1 MQCFRVIII
10 GLIIIA
16 GNIIGQTYELRGII
30 IDGVIGSPL
39 SFANIRAINTNTG
52 TAATFNGEYILKL
65 NSGEYTL
72 VASYIGY
79 NSDTLRV
86 DLQSNLNVNF
96 ILMPSAIELGEVTVV
111 PGVNPAIEIIEKAIK
126 RKHERNAILTS
137 YIFNAYTKGKI
148 LSTQEISARG
158 TSIGIGIGKD
168 TADLKITGILE
179 NQSKG
184 YFLRPNYY
192 KEEIIA
198 RKQTANFPPTI
209 NILTGGRIIQNFYS
223 DDIQFFGRQ
232 LVGPISDN
240 ALNYYYYYIEDTLA
254 IDNKNVFQIYFS
266 TIDEND
272 PGFYGRIFIS
282 AKTYDLLKIDIDLNS
297 AANPGGLFTNVN
309 IFQQFVPYENNIYVP
324 IDYRLFVE
332 GNYLGLFKFGFEI
345 NSILYDYEINPALD
359 KNDFGMLVLKVQPE
373 ADKKDSSYWKDIQ
386 TIPSSLYEIEA
397 YKRIDSLESIE
408 TTFWDRFSFF
418 ADRLYLND
426 NFYVT
431 GIIGLYH
438 FNNVEGHSPDF
449 SAGFQNL
456 FSDRFN
462 GSLDLSYGFS
472 DKRLKKDI
480 NLIYLLDEYRTSSVS
495 IGIFDKT
502 NILFNESDN
511 YNAFTS
517 TITSLFGKYDFR
529 DYYRSSGFSV
539 DYKSEIFPVLSLNL
553 GFINRTDRSLSS
565 KSDFSFFYGNKS
577 YPTNTSVYD
586 SKTNAVKFGFKF
598 DFRKYI
604 EDGKFRRRIGGSGSN
619 ISLGGEAMFSD
630 PSILN
635 SETNF
640 QMYSLNI
647 NSRVRSFASTYF
659 DLLLEGNISKGAVP
673 VQIMKA
679 LPGNIESSGKNNTF
693 RTLRVGEVFGDKIIT
708 AFFEYN
714 LGTELWRLLNFT
726 LLQDLQINLTAFVN
740 AAYLDMSQSSRSIFP
755 DDFKTFKNPFYESG
769 FSIGHP
775 LIPLKF
781 EFTWKLNHRGS
792 NNFVFGINTF
802 VL

>member
-1 MQCFRVIII
+1 MKCFRVIFI
-10 GLIIIA
+10 GLLIITV
-16 GNIIGQTYELRGII
+16 NIIGQTFELRGVI

-52 TAATFNGEYILKL
+52 TAATINGEYLLKL

-86 DLQSNLNVNF
+86 YLKSDLNVNF
-96 ILMPSAIELGEVTVV
+96 ILMPSAIELGEVTVI
-111 PGVNPAIEIIEKAIK
+111 PGVNPAVEIIKKAIK
-126 RKHERNAILTS
+126 RKHERNELLTS

-184 YFLRPNYY
+184 YFLRPNNY

-198 RKQTANFPPTI
+198 RKQTANFPATI
-209 NILTGGRIIQNFYS
+209 NILTGGRVIQNFYS

-282 AKTYDLLKIDIDLNS
+282 SKTYDLLKIDIDLNS

-373 ADKKDSSYWKDIQ
+373 ADKKDSSYWRDIQ
-386 TIPSSLYEIEA
+386 TIPSSLYEVEA
-397 YKRIDSLESIE
+397 YRRIDSLASIE

-426 NFYVT
+426 NFYVQ
-431 GIIGLYH
+431 GIMGLYH
-438 FNNVEGHSPDF
+438 FNHVEGHSLDL
-449 SAGFQNL
+449 STGFQSL
-456 FSDRFN
+456 FNDRFN

-472 DKRLKKDI
+472 DKKFKKDL
-480 NLIYLLDEYRTSSVS
+480 NFLFLLGEYRTTSVS
-495 IGIFDKT
+495 IGIYDKT
-502 NILFNESDN
+502 NILFDESDN

-529 DYYRSSGFSV
+529 DYYRTSGFSV
-539 DYKSEIFPVLSLNL
+539 DYKSEIFPILSLNL

-565 KSDFSFFYGNKS
+565 KSDFSFFNKNKS
-577 YPTNTSVYD
+577 YPTNSSVYD
-586 SKTNAVKFGFKF
+586 KKLNAVKVGFQF

-604 EDGKFRRRIGGSGSN
+604 EDGKFRRRMGESGSN
-619 ISLGGEAMFSD
+619 ISFGGEAMFSD
-630 PSILN
+630 PSLLK
-635 SETNF
+635 SEMDF
-640 QMYSLNI
+640 QMYSLNV
-647 NSRVRSFASTYF
+647 NSRIRSFASTYF
-659 DLLLEGNISKGAVP
+659 NLLLEGNISKGAVP
-673 VQIMKA
+673 IQIMKA

-693 RTLRVGEVFGDKIIT
+693 RTLGVGEVFGDKTIT
-708 AFFEYN
+708 AFVEYN
-714 LGTELWRLLNFT
+714 FGTELWRLLNFT

-740 AAYLDMSQSSRSIFP
+740 AAYLDISQSSRAILSN
-755 DDFKTFKNPFYESG
+755 DFKSFKNPFYESG

-775 LIPLKF
+775 LIPLRI

-792 NNFVFGINTF
+792 NNFVLGINTF